1 MRRINENELEK
12 LSEFMIE
19 QFWGKEEMQQM
30 FKGFNK
36 EKGKNIATNILYM
49 ELLYFYNKGDIYI
62 FDDDIT
68 GAIVGIQ
75 AKNLFSI
82 QRILMALKS
91 NKILKSLSKEE
102 KEQLQNNIKP
112 IKEVHSSN
120 WIIKFYSK
128 RLVKNKPKLYNIFC
142 LKTSSFY
149 FRG

>member
-82 QRILMALKS
+82 PLKMYYHNQAALIS
-91 NKILKSLSKEE
+91 VLS
-102 KEQLQNNIKP
+102 I
-112 IKEVHSSN
+112 
-120 WIIKFYSK
+120 
-128 RLVKNKPKLYNIFC
+128 
-142 LKTSSFY
+142 
-149 FRG
+149 